1 MMTQAEVLARATAA
15 LDQHASTKVDA
26 VDIENF
32 WSARKSLRQIQAFAR
47 ARRVGPWAL
56 FGSVIV
62 RLVANIPP
70 NVVIPAII
78 GGPASL
84 NLFIGIVSTSGG
96 GKGSA
101 EAAAVDAIMVPEV
114 TTMGPGSGEGI
125 AHLFAHRNRQGNI
138 ETHATQVILSAA
150 EVETMAALKGRQAST
165 LFPELRKAWTGEP
178 LGFAYVDPTKRL
190 TVGRHKYRLCLLV
203 GIQPEKA
210 GVILDDADAGTPQRF
225 LWLPA
230 NDPDAPDQAPIQ
242 PVAIK
247 DPRPTASLAP
257 NRLHPF
263 QVCQVAVEEIVSARV
278 EQLRGNTGTDLDGHA
293 LLGQLKVAAALA
305 LLDCRHE
312 EITEEDWRLAK
323 TVRAVSDNTRQ
334 NVIDSL
340 AKVQARRNHQRA
352 EAEAQRAI
360 VVDHRKIEDAT
371 QRVGRFVMAK
381 LNGIWI
387 SHSELRGAL
396 PGRDRGH
403 FEDAITRLI
412 ESGLV
417 EQRETQTTRRDRQG
431 TEYRKRQ

>member
-1 MMTQAEVLARATAA
+1 MMTQAEVLALATAA
-15 LDQHASTKVDA
+15 LDGHASTKVDA

-32 WSARKSLRQIQAFAR
+32 WSARKSLQQIQAFAR

-125 AHLFAHRNRQGNI
+125 AHLFVHRTRQGDI

-210 GVILDDADAGTPQRF
+210 GVIFEDADAGTPQRF

-230 NDPDAPDQAPIQ
+230 NDPDAPDHAPIQ
-242 PVAIK
+242 PMAIK
-247 DPRPTASLAP
+247 DPRHTASLASD
-257 NRLHPF
+257 RLHP
-263 QVCQVAVEEIVSARV
+263 VPGVPGC
-278 EQLRGNTGTDLDGHA
+278 GGG
-293 LLGQLKVAAALA
+293 
-305 LLDCRHE
+305 DC
-312 EITEEDWRLAK
+312 
-323 TVRAVSDNTRQ
+323 VGSSRATTRQ
-334 NVIDSL
+334 H
-340 AKVQARRNHQRA
+340 RN
-352 EAEAQRAI
+352 
-360 VVDHRKIEDAT
+360 
-371 QRVGRFVMAK
+371 
-381 LNGIWI
+381 
-387 SHSELRGAL
+387 
-396 PGRDRGH
+396 
-403 FEDAITRLI
+403 
-412 ESGLV
+412 
-417 EQRETQTTRRDRQG
+417 
-431 TEYRKRQ
+431 